1 MDLSLLIDQLSVAV
15 LATIVAVATVQKI
28 KPAFPAKLVPLFSML
43 ITFIVGFWFAFY
55 YRGYDLVACSVVAF
69 FTVIGA
75 DSLYQAFADKLK
87 SYSEMKAIA
96 TAPADSETDQV
107 G

>member
-1 MDLSLLIDQLSVAV
+1 MDLSLLVDQLSVAV
-15 LATIVAVATVQKI
+15 LATIVAVATVQKL
-28 KPAFPAKLVPLFSML
+28 KPAFPAKAVTVLSML

-69 FTVIGA
+69 FTVVGA

-87 SYSEMKAIA
+87 SYSEMKALA
-96 TAPADSETDQV
+96 SVPAESDTDQV